1 MKIYFVSL
9 GCDKNLVDSEVMLEQ
24 LHNGGFSFTD
34 DEDEADIA
42 IVNSCCFI
50 GDAKEESI
58 QTIIDLG
65 AKKQTGKL
73 QKLIV
78 CGCLAQRY
86 HEDIKRDLPEVDA
99 IVGTLAIDSIL
110 EAVKACL
117 EPEGENNVFL
127 KDINSAPFIGQK
139 RVNTTG
145 GYYAYLKIAEGCDK
159 HCTYCVIPK
168 VRGNF
173 RSVPMEDLLAQA
185 EELAGQGI
193 KELILVAQ
201 ETTVYGTDLTGEKKL
216 PELLRAL
223 CAIDGIQWIRL
234 LYCYPEE
241 ITEELIDTI
250 GTEEKI
256 VHYIDMPIQHASDR
270 ILGRMGRKTSEQE
283 IRDKVA
289 MIRGK
294 IPDMALRTTLIT
306 GFPGETEEDFEE
318 LYRFV
323 NEMEFDRLGVFTY
336 SAEEDTPASTMPDQ
350 IDEDIKKAR
359 RDEIMEL
366 QQEIVFENEEK
377 MVGRVLPVMIE
388 GKIAED
394 NVYVAR
400 SYRDAPEVDGYVFVN
415 TDRDLM
421 SGDFVTVRITDSNEY
436 DLIGEIED
444 EFTE

>member
-1 MKIYFVSL
+1 MKIFFVSL

-24 LHNGGFSFTD
+24 LHNRGYSFTD
-34 DEDEADIA
+34 DEEEADIA
-42 IVNSCCFI
+42 VVNSCCFI

-58 QTIIDLG
+58 RTIIELG
-65 AKKQTGKL
+65 GRKQTGKL
-73 QKLIV
+73 QKLIL

-86 HEDIKRDLPEVDA
+86 HQEILEELPEVDA
-99 IVGTLAIDSIL
+99 VVGTLAIERIAD
-110 EAVKACL
+110 AVEACL
-117 EPEGENNVFL
+117 AGKREIYLE
-127 KDINSAPFIGQK
+127 DIQSPPFIGRK

-145 GYYAYLKIAEGCDK
+145 GYYAFLKIAEGCDK

-185 EELAGQGI
+185 RELAAQGI
-193 KELILVAQ
+193 RELILVAQ
-201 ETTVYGTDLTGEKKL
+201 ETTVYGTDLYGAKQL
-216 PELLRAL
+216 PELLHRL
-223 CAIDGIQWIRL
+223 CEIEGIRWIRL

-250 GTEEKI
+250 RDEEKI

-270 ILGRMGRKTSEQE
+270 ILSRMGRKTNQEE
-283 IRDKVA
+283 IRRKVA

-294 IPDMALRTTLIT
+294 IPDIALRTTLIT
-306 GFPGETEEDFEE
+306 GFPGETEADFEE

-323 NEMEFDRLGVFTY
+323 NEMEFDRLGVFPY
-336 SAEEDTPASTMPDQ
+336 SAEEDTPAASMPDQ
-350 IDEDIKKAR
+350 IDEKVKQSR

-366 QQEIVFENEEK
+366 QQAIAFENEEN
-377 MVGRVLPVMIE
+377 MVGRLLPVMIE
-388 GKIAED
+388 GRIAED

-400 SYRDAPEVDGYVFVN
+400 SYRDAPDVDGYVFVN

-421 SGDFVTVRITDSNEY
+421 SGDFVTVRITDSREY
-436 DLIGEIED
+436 DLIGEMED
-444 EFTE
+444 EFTQ

>member
-1 MKIYFVSL
+1 MKIFFVSL

-24 LHNGGFSFTD
+24 LHNRGYSFTD
-34 DEDEADIA
+34 DEEEADIA
-42 IVNSCCFI
+42 VVNSCCFI

-58 QTIIDLG
+58 RTIIELG
-65 AKKQTGKL
+65 ERKQTGKL
-73 QKLIV
+73 QKLIL

-86 HEDIKRDLPEVDA
+86 HQEILKELPEVDA
-99 IVGTLAIDSIL
+99 VVGTLAIDRIAD
-110 EAVKACL
+110 AVDACL
-117 EPEGENNVFL
+117 AGKREIIL
-127 KDINSAPFIGQK
+127 KDIQSPPFIGRK

-173 RSVPMEDLLAQA
+173 RSVPMEDLLRQA
-185 EELAGQGI
+185 EELANQGI
-193 KELILVAQ
+193 RELILVAQ
-201 ETTVYGTDLTGEKKL
+201 ETTVYGTDLYGEKKL
-216 PELLRAL
+216 PELLHRL
-223 CAIDGIQWIRL
+223 CEIEGIRWIRL

-250 GTEEKI
+250 RDEEKV

-270 ILGRMGRKTSEQE
+270 ILGRMGRKTNEEE
-283 IRDKVA
+283 IRRKVA
-289 MIRGK
+289 MIRGR
-294 IPDMALRTTLIT
+294 IPDIALRTTLIT

-323 NEMEFDRLGVFTY
+323 NEMEFDRLGVFPY
-336 SAEEDTPASTMPDQ
+336 SAEEDTPAASMPDQ
-350 IDEDIKKAR
+350 IAEEVKQSR

-366 QQEIVFENEEK
+366 QQAIVFENGEN
-377 MVGRVLPVMIE
+377 MVGRLLSVMIE
-388 GKIAED
+388 GRIAED

-400 SYRDAPEVDGYVFVN
+400 SYRDAPDVDGYVFVN

-421 SGDFVTVRITDSNEY
+421 SGDFVTVRITDSREY